1 MMQFRIYRFSC
12 LASVAWAALMAP
24 QAWAADEVFADA
36 ADAGIVVNGSPIRES
51 MEASLEIQRESDN
64 IVNAITADTAG
75 RFPDQTVAGALSR
88 LPGIGVQRDQGQE
101 RYVQVRGAPTR
112 WIGRA
117 SCRERVCQYV

>member
-1 MMQFRIYRFSC
+1 MQFRIFRF
-12 LASVAWAALMAP
+12 AGRGSVAGAGLMAP

-88 LPGIGVQRDQGQE
+88 LPGIGVQRE
-101 RYVQVRGAPTR
+101 
-112 WIGRA
+112 IGRA
-117 SCRERVCQYV
+117 HV

>member
-1 MMQFRIYRFSC
+1 
-12 LASVAWAALMAP
+12 
-24 QAWAADEVFADA
+24 
-36 ADAGIVVNGSPIRES
+36 

-112 WIGRA
+112 WTVVSFDGINVLGA
-117 SCRERVCQYV
+117 EERIFRFDRSEEHTSELQSLMRISYAVFCLKKKTHTHFPTLRTSHLQHR

>member
-51 MEASLEIQRESDN
+51 MAASLEIQRESDHL
-64 IVNAITADTAG
+64 VNVIKDDQAG
-75 RFPDQTVAGALSR
+75 RFPDTTVHGSISPKQGYVLQRSR
-88 LPGIGVQRDQGQE
+88 QRW
-101 RYVQVRGAPTR
+101 V
-112 WIGRA
+112 
-117 SCRERVCQYV
+117 S

>member
-51 MEASLEIQRESDN
+51 MEASLEIQRESDH
-64 IVNAITADTAG
+64 IVNAITADPAG
-75 RFPDQTVAGALSR
+75 RFPDQTVPGSLSR
-88 LPGIGVQRDQGQE
+88 LPGIALTRYQGQD
-101 RYVQVRGAPTR
+101 RSDAFGGRPTR
-112 WIGRA
+112 R
-117 SCRERVCQYV
+117 